1 MIQFANQLKMD
12 RDEDYS
18 AMWILGGFSTTCIC
32 LTGIV
37 LMAMAVIVPVVVT
50 TTVGAGGLSLSLVV
64 GTQEEKCKKFAY
76 YEQNIMSMIFLKLH
90 SCNVVRKS

>member
-18 AMWILGGFSTTCIC
+18 AMWILGCFSTTCIC

-37 LMAMAVIVPVVVT
+37 LMAMAVNVPVAVT

-64 GTQEEKCKKFAY
+64 GTQEEKCKKSL
-76 YEQNIMSMIFLKLH
+76 IMNKIL
-90 SCNVVRKS
+90 CP

>member
-37 LMAMAVIVPVVVT
+37 LMAMAVNVPVAVT
-50 TTVGAGGLSLSLVV
+50 TTVGGGGLSLSLVV
-64 GTQEEKCKKFAY
+64 GTQEEKCKKIAY
-76 YEQNIMSMIFLKLH
+76 YEQNIVSMIFLKLH
-90 SCNVVRKS
+90 SCNVVKKS

>member
-90 SCNVVRKS
+90 SCNVVKKS

>member
-37 LMAMAVIVPVVVT
+37 LMAMAVIVPVAVT

-76 YEQNIMSMIFLKLH
+76 YEQNIMSMKFLKLH

>member
-37 LMAMAVIVPVVVT
+37 LMAMAVNVPAAVT

-64 GTQEEKCKKFAY
+64 GTQEEKCKK
-76 YEQNIMSMIFLKLH
+76 NRLL
-90 SCNVVRKS
+90 

>member
-37 LMAMAVIVPVVVT
+37 LMAMAVNVPVAVT

>member
-64 GTQEEKCKKFAY
+64 GTQEEKCKK
-76 YEQNIMSMIFLKLH
+76 NRLL
-90 SCNVVRKS
+90 

>member
-1 MIQFANQLKMD
+1 MG

-32 LTGIV
+32 LTEIV
-37 LMAMAVIVPVVVT
+37 LMTIAVNVPVAVT

-64 GTQEEKCKKFAY
+64 GTQGKMQKNSLNMNKILCP
-76 YEQNIMSMIFLKLH
+76 
-90 SCNVVRKS
+90 

>member
-50 TTVGAGGLSLSLVV
+50 TTVGAGGLFLSLVV
-64 GTQEEKCKKFAY
+64 GTQEEKCKK
-76 YEQNIMSMIFLKLH
+76 K
-90 SCNVVRKS
+90 K

>member
-1 MIQFANQLKMD
+1 MIQFANQLKMG

-50 TTVGAGGLSLSLVV
+50 TTVGAVGLSLSLVV
-64 GTQEEKCKKFAY
+64 GTQEEKCKKY
-76 YEQNIMSMIFLKLH
+76 SLIMNKIL
-90 SCNVVRKS
+90 CP

>member
-12 RDEDYS
+12 RDKDYS
-18 AMWILGGFSTTCIC
+18 AMWILGGFNTTCIC
-32 LTGIV
+32 LTEIV
-37 LMAMAVIVPVVVT
+37 LMAMAVNVPVAVT

-64 GTQEEKCKKFAY
+64 GTQGKMQKKIAY
-76 YEQNIMSMIFLKLH
+76 YEQNIVSMIFLKLH

>member
-18 AMWILGGFSTTCIC
+18 AMWILGCFSTTCIC

-37 LMAMAVIVPVVVT
+37 LMAMAVNVPVAVT

-64 GTQEEKCKKFAY
+64 GTQGKMQKYSLIYMNKILCP
-76 YEQNIMSMIFLKLH
+76 
-90 SCNVVRKS
+90 

>member
-37 LMAMAVIVPVVVT
+37 LMAMAVNVPVAVT
-50 TTVGAGGLSLSLVV
+50 TTVGAGGLSLSLV
-64 GTQEEKCKKFAY
+64 GKMQK
-76 YEQNIMSMIFLKLH
+76 NSLIMNKIL
-90 SCNVVRKS
+90 CP

>member
-1 MIQFANQLKMD
+1 
-12 RDEDYS
+12 
-18 AMWILGGFSTTCIC
+18 
-32 LTGIV
+32 
-37 LMAMAVIVPVVVT
+37 MAMAVNVPVAVT

>member
-1 MIQFANQLKMD
+1 MD

-37 LMAMAVIVPVVVT
+37 LMAMAVNVPVAVT
-50 TTVGAGGLSLSLVV
+50 TTFLSRRLVPFISCWYTGGKLP
-64 GTQEEKCKKFAY
+64 KKFAY